1 MLNSRLWSIM
11 RKEIIQM
18 TRDRRTVIISII
30 QPILMLFL
38 LGSAAT
44 SDVRNVP
51 AVLFDQDHSQAARDL
66 LAAYRAA
73 DYFIFSYQVQS
84 IQEMRQLIESGD
96 AKAALIIP
104 PDYGKHIASGEPA
117 QVEFVIDGSDAT
129 LAGTALS
136 AATLIGQAKSTA
148 VVRASLEARGQSV
161 ASSSPITVST

>member
-51 AVLFDQDHSQAARDL
+51 AVIRLGR
-66 LAAYRAA
+66 
-73 DYFIFSYQVQS
+73 
-84 IQEMRQLIESGD
+84 
-96 AKAALIIP
+96 K
-104 PDYGKHIASGEPA
+104 
-117 QVEFVIDGSDAT
+117 
-129 LAGTALS
+129 
-136 AATLIGQAKSTA
+136 
-148 VVRASLEARGQSV
+148 
-161 ASSSPITVST
+161 